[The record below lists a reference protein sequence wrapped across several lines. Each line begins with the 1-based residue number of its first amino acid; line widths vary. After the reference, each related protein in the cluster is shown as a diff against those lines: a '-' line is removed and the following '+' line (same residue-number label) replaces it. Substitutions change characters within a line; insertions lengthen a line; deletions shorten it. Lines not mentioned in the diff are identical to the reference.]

1 MDKWKT
7 LDSNYLFQTPFGHLR
22 KDTCELPDGKVIDDY
37 YVHEYSDWVNAVVLT
52 KENKLVL
59 VEQYRHAGED
69 FYLEIPAGKTEKDE
83 SAEEGILREVREETG
98 FISKHRPVK
107 LGDFMVNPATQNNRI
122 KTYLILDAYREY
134 EQDLDETE
142 EVKVVLLDFEKMG
155 SLIGG
160 CEINTQLFTAH
171 AYFMAKVYL
180 LEHSGGSF
188 TYK

>member
-7 LDSNYLFQTPFGHLR
+7 LNSDYLYRTPFGNLR
-22 KDTCELPDGKVIDDY
+22 KDTCKLPDGKVIDDY
-37 YVHEYSDWVNAVVLT
+37 YVNEYSDWVNAVVLT

-69 FYLEIPAGKTEKDE
+69 FFLEIPAGKTENHE
-83 SAEEGILREVREETG
+83 SDEEGILREVREETG
-98 FISKHRPVK
+98 FISKHQPVQ
-107 LGDFMVNPATQNNRI
+107 LGDLMVNPAAQNNRI
-122 KTYLILDAYREY
+122 KTYLILNAYREY

-142 EVKVVLLDFEKMG
+142 EVNVVLLDFEEMG
-155 SLIGG
+155 SLIRG

-180 LEHSGGSF
+180 LENS
-188 TYK
+188 